1 MNFDIIL
8 GSLQKSCEAKKLE
21 KKEDWEGL
29 DKKYV
34 QFTAKAFQVLGEHG
48 AYNQLAYLLI

>member
-1 MNFDIIL
+1 L